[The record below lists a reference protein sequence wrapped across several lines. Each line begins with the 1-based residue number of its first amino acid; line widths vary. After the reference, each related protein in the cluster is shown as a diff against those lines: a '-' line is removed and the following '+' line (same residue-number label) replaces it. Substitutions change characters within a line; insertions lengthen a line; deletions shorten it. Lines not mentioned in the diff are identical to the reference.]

1 MTSHHGRPHRL
12 RRALLLVGAVVVL
25 AGIAFTAWEAFRAR
39 TALQQMA
46 ADVETLAGQLTEGD
60 VAAAP
65 ATLDHA
71 QAEARTA
78 VDSTTG
84 PGWWLAARLPWVGD
98 DVRAVQVVA
107 GVGRDLTTDALPG
120 VVTSAAALDPARLRP
135 VDGRVD
141 LQPIEDAAPGVVRAA
156 EVIAELRGRA
166 DTLDPTALVDQVAT
180 PVVDLQT
187 RLEEA
192 AVLADRASRAVRLL
206 PPMLGA
212 DGRRTYVLV
221 FQNNAE
227 ARATGGIPGA
237 FAQVVADD
245 GRLVLGRQS
254 DAARL
259 GGQPERPVLPL
270 TEREVALFT
279 DRLGRFS
286 QDVNLTPDFPR
297 TGELV
302 RAMWQKRYGTRVDG
316 VLSADPVAL
325 SHLLRA
331 TGPVDVAGEP
341 VDADSAVP
349 LLLSQVYADVAD
361 PAAQNRFFDRVARS
375 VFGAVVTGQG
385 DARGLLDGLVRSTEE
400 GRTLVWSAHPEEQ
413 DLLAPTRLG
422 GAFPV
427 ADDAT
432 PDVGVYLNAV
442 PAYKLDYYLDH
453 RVDVV
458 ADRCARGRQHL
469 TVTVRLSS
477 RVPRGYRRLS
487 EYVAPEVPVFGRGAI
502 VQTLYLA
509 VPRDGR
515 LLSMSVDGQALEPQ
529 LSSYGDR
536 PVVIR
541 TVALQPGKSREI
553 VLELRTGNGQTGDPD
568 VRTTPGVRSSGL
580 GEVSASACA

>member
-1 MTSHHGRPHRL
+1 M
-12 RRALLLVGAVVVL
+12 L
-25 AGIAFTAWEAFRAR
+25 AGIAVAAFTAWEALRAR
-39 TALQQMA
+39 TALEQMA
-46 ADVETLAGQLTEGD
+46 ADVETLAGQLTGGD

-65 ATLDHA
+65 GTLDDA
-71 QAEARTA
+71 QGEARTA

-107 GVGRDLTTDALPG
+107 GVGRDLTHDALPG
-120 VVTSAAALDPARLRP
+120 VVTSATALDPARLRP

-156 EVIAELRGRA
+156 EVIDDLRGRA
-166 DTLDPTALVDQVAT
+166 DRLDRTGLADQVAT
-180 PVVDLQT
+180 PVSDLQT
-187 RLEEA
+187 RLAEA

-254 DAARL
+254 DAGRL
-259 GGQPERPVLPL
+259 RSQTQESVLPL
-270 TEREVALFT
+270 TKREVALFT

-302 RAMWQKRYGTRVDG
+302 RAMWQKRYGVRVDG

-331 TGPVDVAGEP
+331 TGPVDVAGEA
-341 VDADSAVP
+341 VGADTAVP
-349 LLLSQVYADVAD
+349 LLLSQVYADVPD

-375 VFGAVVTGQG
+375 VFGAVVSGQG
-385 DARGLLDGLVRSTEE
+385 DARGLLDGLVRSTGE

-413 DLLAPTRLG
+413 ALLAPTRLG

-453 RVDVV
+453 RVDVA
-458 ADRCARGRQHL
+458 ADRCVRGRQRL

-477 RVPRGYRRLS
+477 RVPGTYRRLT
-487 EYVAPEVPVFGRGAI
+487 EYVAPQVPVFGKGAI

-509 VPRDGR
+509 APRDGR
-515 LLSMSVDGQALEPQ
+515 VLSMSVDGEASEPDVT
-529 LSSYGDR
+529 SYGDR
-536 PVVIR
+536 PMVIR
-541 TVALQPGKSREI
+541 TVALPPGETREI
-553 VLELRTGNGQTGDPD
+553 VLELRSGRGQTGDPD
-568 VRTTPGVRSSGL
+568 VRTTPGVRSDGI
-580 GEVSASACA
+580 GEVSASACG

>member
-1 MTSHHGRPHRL
+1 
-12 RRALLLVGAVVVL
+12 VL

-46 ADVETLAGQLTEGD
+46 ADVEVLAGRLTDGD

-65 ATLDHA
+65 GTLEDA
-71 QAEARTA
+71 QIHARTA
-78 VDSTTG
+78 VASTTG
-84 PGWWLAARLPWVGD
+84 PGWWLAARLPWIGD
-98 DVRAVQVVA
+98 DVRAVRAVA
-107 GVGRDLTTDALPG
+107 GVGRDLTHDALPG

-135 VDGRVD
+135 VDGRVA

-156 EVIAELRGRA
+156 QVIEQLRGRA
-166 DTLDPTALVDQVAT
+166 DALDPTTLADQVAT
-180 PVVDLQT
+180 PVAELQT
-187 RLEEA
+187 RLAEA

-254 DAARL
+254 DAGRL
-259 GGQPERPVLPL
+259 RSRTQEPVLPL

-302 RAMWQKRYGTRVDG
+302 RAMWQQRYGVRVDG

-341 VDADSAVP
+341 VDADAAVP

-361 PAAQNRFFDRVARS
+361 PAAQNRFFDQVARR

-385 DARGLLDGLVRSTEE
+385 DARGLLDGLVRSTTE

-422 GAFPV
+422 GAYPV

-453 RVDVV
+453 QVDVV
-458 ADRCARGRQHL
+458 AERCVRGRQQR
-469 TVTVRLSS
+469 TVTVRLTS
-477 RVPRGYRRLS
+477 RVPGGYRRLS
-487 EYVAPEVPVFGRGAI
+487 TYVAPEVPVFGRGAI

-509 VPRDGR
+509 APRGGR
-515 LLSMSVDGQALEPQ
+515 VLSMRVDGEALEPEVT
-529 LSSYGDR
+529 SYGAR
-536 PVVIR
+536 PMVIR
-541 TVALQPGKSREI
+541 TVALPPGDTREI
-553 VLELRTGNGQTGDPD
+553 VLELRSGRGQTGNPD
-568 VRTTPGVRSSGL
+568 VRTTPGVRSDGV
-580 GEVSASACA
+580 GEVSASACG